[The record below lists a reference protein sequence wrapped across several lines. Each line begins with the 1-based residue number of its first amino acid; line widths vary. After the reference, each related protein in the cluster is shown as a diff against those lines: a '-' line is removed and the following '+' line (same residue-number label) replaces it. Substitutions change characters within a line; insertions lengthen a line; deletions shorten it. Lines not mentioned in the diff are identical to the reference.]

1 AGGAPAPATAPPA
14 APGTGETPAAV
25 EDLLPGLGALYE
37 DLHRNPE
44 LSFAEH
50 RTAALLAGRLRSLGY
65 AVTEG
70 VGRTGVVGIL
80 RNGAGPTVLL
90 RADIDA
96 LPVAE
101 ATGLPYASTV
111 TQVGVDG
118 VESPVMHACGHDMH
132 ATWLIG
138 AAAILAGQRAD
149 WSGTLQLVF
158 QPAEELGA
166 GAAAMIDDGFFD
178 RFGTPDITLGQHVT
192 PWPAGELLYRAGSVM
207 TAADSIGT
215 LHAGTKQ
222 NIIPDSA
229 ELGISMRTYEPLVR
243 ERMLAAITRIV
254 TGECEAAGSPRPPEI
269 EVTFSVPALVNE
281 PAVTAEFAALFT
293 ERFGAGRVGVGPQAA
308 PSEDFGLWGTRA
320 GCPSFFW
327 FTGGGDPAAFRAA
340 IAAGRMQ
347 DVHFNHSPFYA
358 PVQDPTIQTGVEAMV
373 AAARHALAR

>member
-1 AGGAPAPATAPPA
+1 M
-14 APGTGETPAAV
+14 
-25 EDLLPGLGALYE
+25 LPGLGALYE